1 MMINN
6 INLTFNHD
14 DNGTDISWT
23 WDVKPIDKVFWKTWK
38 PKLINV
44 KILTDLEDSKEKKR
58 IAKDIHEQII
68 TREHP
73 PKQKLTGIYGVRK

>member
-1 MMINN
+1 MTIDN
-6 INLTFNHD
+6 IDLTFNHD

-23 WDVKPIDKVFWKTWK
+23 WDVKPINKVFWKTWK

>member
-1 MMINN
+1 MTIDN
-6 INLTFNHD
+6 IDLTFNHD

-44 KILTDLEDSKEKKR
+44 KILTDL
-58 IAKDIHEQII
+58 
-68 TREHP
+68 
-73 PKQKLTGIYGVRK
+73 

>member
-1 MMINN
+1 MMIDNMD
-6 INLTFNHD
+6 LTFNHD
-14 DNGTDISWT
+14 DNGTDISLT
-23 WDVKPIDKVFWKTWK
+23 WDVKPIDKVFWKTRK

>member
-1 MMINN
+1 M
-6 INLTFNHD
+6 
-14 DNGTDISWT
+14 
-23 WDVKPIDKVFWKTWK
+23 FWKTWK

-44 KILTDLEDSKEKKR
+44 KILTDLKDSKEKKR